1 MADALSSVAATAY
14 FGKIGLNKDNLKK
27 VVSLSVHN
35 NPDRKHIVIGDNDKN
50 HKDGNIGAMAALDA
64 AWENNV
70 FWLVPDFTY
79 YGNDDNDKDIND
91 LHRKGGLSEVRKQI
105 ENANPPP
112 KNLVEYYKLRLQ
124 FESAENLAKAT
135 ESATAHI
142 LERYSNFEAGVVKKL
157 LEFKVPEA
165 EKSQQTKNDSNFT
178 EVNPRP
184 LPSEEV
190 EANTVTADSPFPIEI
205 IEKTHSISSHNNSVR
220 TNW

>member
-1 MADALSSVAATAY
+1 MYQLVDEWNNFVGLQKIYDNPWVTEKGKNENKTFTKGTKFTDSKTNQPIGTHGRVGFDDGTKPIIYTEGMADALSSVAATDY

-112 KNLVEYYKLRLQ
+112 KNLVEYYKLRDIY
-124 FESAENLAKAT
+124 NLFT
-135 ESATAHI
+135 
-142 LERYSNFEAGVVKKL
+142 LNF
-157 LEFKVPEA
+157 
-165 EKSQQTKNDSNFT
+165 
-178 EVNPRP
+178 
-184 LPSEEV
+184 
-190 EANTVTADSPFPIEI
+190 
-205 IEKTHSISSHNNSVR
+205 
-220 TNW
+220 